1 MVRFAEHVLPRVPRM
16 RKTRERDVRGHKAR
30 VHVDL
35 VVTELGE
42 SAGGNHVRR
51 EKEEVLGGMLETAKL
66 LIYAPARSDTK
77 GCITRIWGA
86 GVVFMFVE
94 RSDVA
99 GLSIALWARIQG
111 CP

>member
-1 MVRFAEHVLPRVPRM
+1 MVRIAENVLPRVPRM

-35 VVTELGE
+35 VVAKLGE
-42 SAGGNHVRR
+42 SAGGNHVGR

-86 GVVFMFVE
+86 GVVFMFLE

-111 CP
+111 CS